1 MYDKL
6 FEPGRIGS
14 VELRNRLVME
24 PMGVGLANLDGTPTE
39 EMIRYYE
46 LRAAGGAG
54 LVIPEICRIDD
65 ETGVGELRQI
75 SVTRDRNVPQLAR
88 LAEAIHRHGSKTFL
102 QLHHPGRETPNVLLG
117 GKPVVSAS
125 AIPCKKT
132 QAETRALSTEEVQHI
147 VQEFIEGAVR
157 AERAGFDG
165 VELHCAHGYLLQQFL
180 SPYTN
185 KRTDQ
190 YGGSFE
196 NRLRIVTEIIAGI
209 RERCSAGF
217 ALGCRVS
224 VEEFLDKT
232 GVTEDYI
239 HTADG
244 VKICMAFEKAGVD
257 FIDVSVGLY
266 ETGITCVEPVS
277 YPEGWRHDIIRAV
290 KEHVSV
296 PVIAVS
302 AYRGPDV
309 PEAFLEEGTIDFAG
323 LGRAWLADPEWGN
336 KVQQGRVSELRK
348 CISCLRCFE
357 SLEQNAEKCMPLE
370 CAVNPECAHELRYG
384 ELPIDVD
391 HHHVVVIGGGP
402 GGCQAAE
409 TAARRGCKVT
419 LLEKGDRLGGQVLL
433 AERPPRKEKMDFV
446 PQYYETML
454 PKLGVD
460 VRLGVEAT
468 VESVMALG
476 PDAVI
481 CATGGDPLVPGSIP
495 GIHGENVICVPEALS
510 RESYEDKRVVVVGAG
525 MTGLETAEYIADKGA
540 ASVTVVDM
548 VATPAP
554 GTNQTN
560 LVDLM
565 GRLRA
570 QQVELKLG
578 EKLVEVGSDGIAV
591 ESVAD
596 GGRSK
601 VEADLVVL
609 SLGNRPAKEL
619 AEGLRKRGVGVCL
632 VGSAVRDGNIAPA
645 TRGGYEAARG
655 LFSARAAR
663 SSFCMDSADLQKF
676 GAPSVMSD
684 QRGLYLAYTTD
695 PSAIERILP
704 APLKPFSMPVVT
716 LSVNHILRPSFT
728 DDYYEAILGVYCYLG
743 DQLGQYTMSLLLGGN
758 GAEMATQLGR
768 DNGSMPK
775 KLGAQFS
782 IRKEGSAL
790 FVDLARRGHR
800 LVHVEAD
807 LGEYNSPLC
816 HLIFQSPAAG
826 KTTKGCGFY
835 YHFDRPALPQGGA
848 QLTGGAIN
856 AALVQYDYHKW
867 EPGYVTSLKM
877 ESSPDDPWGELPV
890 LSVLGCAY
898 SELDLTVLGE
908 KKLADVDAG
917 EFFPYVFAG
926 WYDRTTLGETGRV

>member
-1 MYDKL
+1 MYDKM
-6 FEPGRIGS
+6 FEPGKIGS

-24 PMGVGLANLDGTPTE
+24 PMGVGLANLDGTPTD

-54 LVIPEICRIDD
+54 LVIPEICRVDD

-75 SVTRDRNVPQLAR
+75 SVTRDRNVPALSR

-132 QAETRALSTEEVQHI
+132 QAKTRALTTEEVQHI

-157 AERAGFDG
+157 AEKAGFDG

-209 RERCSAGF
+209 RERCSEGF

-239 HTADG
+239 HIADG

-277 YPEGWRHDIIRAV
+277 YPEGWRHDLIRAV
-290 KEHVSV
+290 KEHVGV

-309 PEAFLEEGTIDFAG
+309 PESFLEEGTIDFVG

-336 KVQQGRVSELRK
+336 KVQQGRVPELRK

-384 ELPIDVD
+384 ELPVDTD
-391 HHHVVVIGGGP
+391 HHRVVVVGGGP

-419 LLEKGDRLGGQVLL
+419 LLEQAGRLGGQVLL
-433 AERPPRKEKMDFV
+433 AERPPKKEKMDFV
-446 PQYYETML
+446 PRYFETTL

-460 VRLGVEAT
+460 VRLGEKAT
-468 VESVMALG
+468 VDSVMALK

-481 CATGGDPLVPGSIP
+481 CATGGSPIVPASIP
-495 GIHGENVICVPEALS
+495 GVSGENVICVPEALA
-510 RESYEDKRVVVVGAG
+510 RESYEGQRVVVVGAG

-548 VATPAP
+548 VKTPAP

-570 QQVELKLG
+570 QNVALSLG
-578 EKLVEVGSDGIAV
+578 EKLVEVGAQGITVEAV
-591 ESVAD
+591 E
-596 GGRSK
+596 GGARS
-601 VEADLVVL
+601 EMPADLVVL
-609 SLGNRPAKEL
+609 SLGNRPATEL
-619 AEGLRKRGVGVCL
+619 ADQLRQRGVTVKL

-645 TRGGYEAARG
+645 TRGGYEAARS
-655 LFSARAAR
+655 LFLVPAEG
-663 SSFCMDSADLQKF
+663 SSFRMSDADLEKF
-676 GAPSVMSD
+676 GAPSVMAD

-695 PSAIERILP
+695 PAAIERILP

-716 LSVNHILRPSFT
+716 LSVNHILHPSFT
-728 DDYYEAILGVYCYLG
+728 DDYYEAILGVYCYMG
-743 DQLGQYTMSLLLGGN
+743 EQLGQYTMSLLLGGS

-775 KLGAQFS
+775 KLGAEFS
-782 IRKEGSAL
+782 IRKDGTKL

-800 LVHVEAD
+800 LVHVGAD

-816 HLIFQSPAAG
+816 HLIFQSPAVG

-835 YHFDRPALPQGGA
+835 YHFDRPVLPEGGA
-848 QLTGGAIN
+848 KLDGGSIN
-856 AALVQYDYHKW
+856 AALVQYDYHQW
-867 EPGYVTSLKM
+867 LPGYVTDIQM
-877 ESSPDDPWGELPV
+877 ASSPDDPWGELPV
-890 LSVLGCAY
+890 LSILGCAY
-898 SELDLTVLGE
+898 SDLDLTVLGE
-908 KKLADVDAG
+908 RKLADVDANAA
-917 EFFPYVFAG
+917 FPYVFAG
-926 WYDRTTLGETGRV
+926 WYDRTTLGEVGRV

>member
-1 MYDKL
+1 
-6 FEPGRIGS
+6 
-14 VELRNRLVME
+14 
-24 PMGVGLANLDGTPTE
+24 
-39 EMIRYYE
+39 
-46 LRAAGGAG
+46 
-54 LVIPEICRIDD
+54 
-65 ETGVGELRQI
+65 
-75 SVTRDRNVPQLAR
+75 
-88 LAEAIHRHGSKTFL
+88 
-102 QLHHPGRETPNVLLG
+102 
-117 GKPVVSAS
+117 
-125 AIPCKKT
+125 
-132 QAETRALSTEEVQHI
+132 
-147 VQEFIEGAVR
+147 
-157 AERAGFDG
+157 
-165 VELHCAHGYLLQQFL
+165 
-180 SPYTN
+180 
-185 KRTDQ
+185 
-190 YGGSFE
+190 
-196 NRLRIVTEIIAGI
+196 
-209 RERCSAGF
+209 
-217 ALGCRVS
+217 
-224 VEEFLDKT
+224 
-232 GVTEDYI
+232 
-239 HTADG
+239 
-244 VKICMAFEKAGVD
+244 
-257 FIDVSVGLY
+257 
-266 ETGITCVEPVS
+266 
-277 YPEGWRHDIIRAV
+277 
-290 KEHVSV
+290 
-296 PVIAVS
+296 
-302 AYRGPDV
+302 
-309 PEAFLEEGTIDFAG
+309 
-323 LGRAWLADPEWGN
+323 
-336 KVQQGRVSELRK
+336 
-348 CISCLRCFE
+348 
-357 SLEQNAEKCMPLE
+357 
-370 CAVNPECAHELRYG
+370 
-384 ELPIDVD
+384 
-391 HHHVVVIGGGP
+391 
-402 GGCQAAE
+402 
-409 TAARRGCKVT
+409 
-419 LLEKGDRLGGQVLL
+419 
-433 AERPPRKEKMDFV
+433 
-446 PQYYETML
+446 ML

-495 GIHGENVICVPEALS
+495 GIGGKNVICVPDALS

-655 LFSARAAR
+655 LFLARSAR

-775 KLGAQFS
+775 KLGTQFS

-790 FVDLARRGHR
+790 CVDLARRGHR

-826 KTTKGCGFY
+826 KSTKGCGFY

-926 WYDRTTLGETGRV
+926 WYDRTTLGEVGRV